1 MLGAMVI
8 GTQAA
13 NADTQVDSN
22 HVRVEQGD
30 TVSGIAQK
38 HNVSVDSLVQANH
51 MSNPDM
57 IFVGDTLV
65 LTPNADNNE
74 NVTQTPSDGDSQHM
88 NQPVH
93 MIENNENT
101 VNNNQPATTIQQSA
115 PVAQSAPVTNTTT
128 VQQSAPVTQ
137 SAKTTTNNSLAGNS
151 MAALRRSIESGG
163 NYNTN
168 TGNGYIGAYQFAPQ
182 TIAGIE
188 SATGM
193 KWSMDPATQDAFANY
208 YANTRYGSWA
218 NVPTNGGW

>member
-1 MLGAMVI
+1 MVI

-65 LTPNADNNE
+65 LTPNVSNNE

-101 VNNNQPATTIQQSA
+101 VNNNQPATTVQQSA

-128 VQQSAPVTQ
+128 IQQSAPVATTTVQQSAPVATNGS
-137 SAKTTTNNSLAGNS
+137 SAAEAISQA
-151 MAALRRSIESGG
+151 ESGG
-163 NYNTN
+163 SYTAQ
-168 TGNGYIGAYQFAPQ
+168 NGRYYGKYQLDLAYLGGDLSPQ
-182 TIAGIE
+182 HQE
-188 SATGM
+188 EVF
-193 KWSMDPATQDAFANY
+193 QQYCNQ
-208 YANTRYGSWA
+208 RYGSVDGAWSFRQSH
-218 NVPTNGGW
+218 GWY

>member
-30 TVSGIAQK
+30 TISGIAQK

-65 LTPNADNNE
+65 LTPNASNSE

-93 MIENNENT
+93 MIENNEST
-101 VNNNQPATTIQQSA
+101 VNNNQPATNTQ
-115 PVAQSAPVTNTTT
+115 QSAPVTNTT
-128 VQQSAPVTQ
+128 VQQPAPVAQTT
-137 SAKTTTNNSLAGNS
+137 KVTTNSSLAGNS

-168 TGNGYIGAYQFAPQ
+168 TGNGYLGAYQFAPQ